1 LLGALRSQD
10 RGVSPI
16 RPRSHHDHDHR
27 HRCDSRGEQRPL
39 GRPGP
44 WWPIFPFLWLLF
56 IIGIIATFRFFGIRR
71 WRQVQGQAGT
81 RAGEARLAERYAAGE
96 IDEQEYERR
105 LGTLKRMGSS

>member
-1 LLGALRSQD
+1 MTTVIATAATAASLAA
-10 RGVSPI
+10 
-16 RPRSHHDHDHR
+16 DHDHWN
-27 HRCDSRGEQRPL
+27 G
-39 GRPGP
+39 PGP

-56 IIGIIATFRFFGIRR
+56 IIALFATFRVLGMRR

-81 RAGEARLAERYAAGE
+81 RAGEAKLAERYAAGE